1 MKIKIIYVMAVALCV
16 GCETLMEIG
25 SPSVCSHEN
34 MTVYRSNV
42 FPDGQHYL
50 FKGGKLAGLANV
62 KDGYAEG
69 KFEIYYPTGIFKYK
83 GSLDNRGHVISGKY
97 NEYSSSESEY
107 GIRKMTTADMQ
118 NAWLELIDIIK
129 HNESRCQQKF
139 IEAKTVEEKKE
150 CSLFDCTNPEF
161 HPIIDMVYRH
171 DGSKLKVFQA
181 LNDGAM
187 VSSELFMLDIVVETP
202 KGYVDGEMLRPGKYK
217 YIGPHTYE
225 TIEKKKRTIR
235 HFQEIIE

>member
-1 MKIKIIYVMAVALCV
+1 MAVALCV

-25 SPSVCSHEN
+25 SPSVCSHGN

-50 FKGGKLAGLANV
+50 FKDGKLAALANV

-69 KFEIYYPTGIFKYK
+69 EFEIYYPTGIFKYK
-83 GSLDNRGHVISGKY
+83 GRLDNRGHVISGKY
-97 NEYSSSESEY
+97 NKYSLRESEY
-107 GIRKMTTADMQ
+107 DIRNMTTADMQ

-161 HPIIDMVYRH
+161 HPITDMVYRH

>member
-1 MKIKIIYVMAVALCV
+1 MKTKIIFVMAVALCI
-16 GCETLMEIG
+16 GCETLTEIG

-129 HNESRCQQKF
+129 HNESRCQQKS

-171 DGSKLKVFQA
+171 DGSKLKVFQV

-235 HFQEIIE
+235 HFQEIVE